1 MDLLSDITRGLK
13 PGYKV
18 LTVEN
23 LRLGFLEGREF
34 RMFKELNLASGQV
47 YIVKV
52 QTPVDLLL
60 GQLDLTLDSGSLRM
74 TTYVGGTPTGTF
86 SETLNLVPKN
96 NMSKRPTPYYTPQTV
111 LTAIPTGGTLTG
123 GTEIDVVRVVASNAT
138 AQQQSVGSVPFD
150 VRGVSSGT
158 YYLKL
163 EVLSGTVTGV
173 LRAFFEE
180 IV

>member
-34 RMFKELNLASGQV
+34 RMFKELSLESGQV
-47 YIVKV
+47 YILKV
-52 QTPVDLLL
+52 QAPVDLLL
-60 GQLDLTLDSGSLRM
+60 GQLDLTLDSGTVRM
-74 TTYVGGTPTGTF
+74 TSYIGGTPTGTF
-86 SETLNLVPKN
+86 SESIPLIPKN
-96 NMSKRPTPYYTPQTV
+96 NMSKRPSPYYTPQTV

-123 GTEIDVVRVVASNAT
+123 GTVIDIVRVAASNAT

-150 VRGVSSGT
+150 VRGVSAGT
-158 YYLKL
+158 YYIKL
-163 EVLSGTVTGV
+163 EALSSTPTGV

-180 IV
+180 VV